1 MGNLNSDSG
10 KNLSAQYNFLDLPYH
25 IASDYGVM
33 DIVYDA
39 NGKKLKQTVTQG
51 GTTEVWLYQDG
62 IEYRDDERQSI
73 YHEEGR
79 VVYDEPLPVGASTD
93 EITYPEWFLKD
104 HLGNVRARLVDK
116 DASGDIQ
123 VDMEDD
129 GISEITGSYHYYPF
143 GMEFEGRFHGQQVH
157 ENRYRYNGKEFNE
170 EAGWYD
176 YGARWYDAT
185 ISRFTSVDRFTEKYV
200 FQSPFVYAANNPI
213 KYIDVNGD
221 SIGVNILKSTSQEAF
236 DAFFATKEG
245 KAFIGQFAAKGQSV
259 NGHTFKADGKYHD
272 QGIDLFYS
280 DRDFGEGEESTGAE
294 TTGGTKG
301 GTFVDGRLKLG
312 VSMNTTTEETSLI
325 DRVNAITHESFLH
338 VQEYSFD
345 YSDNGKLDF
354 SHDPF
359 YDRTKNNSPNGR
371 HHLMGTIK
379 RIILEPIYI
388 SNSVH
393 AILTGCMIKSTVE
406 MFRVILPY
414 GDLYH

>member
-1 MGNLNSDSG
+1 MGLMR
-10 KNLSAQYNFLDLPYH
+10 LLAL
-25 IASDYGVM
+25 I
-33 DIVYDA
+33 I
-39 NGKKLKQTVTQG
+39 
-51 GTTEVWLYQDG
+51 
-62 IEYRDDERQSI
+62 
-73 YHEEGR
+73 
-79 VVYDEPLPVGASTD
+79 
-93 EITYPEWFLKD
+93 IT
-104 HLGNVRARLVDK
+104 HLGL
-116 DASGDIQ
+116 
-123 VDMEDD
+123 
-129 GISEITGSYHYYPF
+129 
-143 GMEFEGRFHGQQVH
+143 EFEGRFHGQQVH

-371 HHLMGTIK
+371 HHLMFHHKPNASTNHPLAAQGL
-379 RIILEPIYI
+379 RVLE
-388 SNSVH
+388 SVNSRNNLGYSRTQLWNK
-393 AILTGCMIKSTVE
+393 IWT
-406 MFRVILPY
+406 FW
-414 GDLYH
+414 D